1 MHSNILVD
9 IALCI
14 ITATVFAFIAKWLR
28 QPLLLGYVLAGV
40 VIGSTQGFGWI
51 AGPEEIETIS
61 ELGLI
66 LLLFMIGL
74 EIDLK
79 KLRKSGAGVIGAGVG
94 QFVICTGLGLG
105 FAPLLGFHFGPG
117 RFEPLYLA
125 IGVALSSTMIVVKL
139 LYDKF
144 ELDTLPGRV
153 TLSILVFQ
161 DIWAI
166 LFLAVQPNLQD
177 PSPVVLVVSLAK
189 GAGLVAFAMLASRYI
204 LPLLFQSIAK
214 LPELMLIGALAWCF
228 AVSMIAAWLGLS
240 REMGALI
247 AGVSIST
254 FPYSL
259 DVIAKVISLRDFFI
273 TLFFVT
279 LGAKV
284 PRPTVDIVLLALAGS
299 GFLIVS
305 RFLSVT
311 PILYFMKYGNRASFL
326 PALNLAQISEFSLV
340 ISALGVG
347 LGHIDDRLLSVVL
360 FMLVI
365 TSVLSTYWIMY
376 SHSIFLVLNPWMK
389 RLGMRD
395 LGEETAEDA
404 ETPHKPIVFLGFART
419 ASALLHELISHDDA
433 LEEQI
438 SVVDFNPQVKKELDR
453 RGIHC
458 VYGDIGHADT
468 LHHAGIHHAKVLIS
482 TIPDSLLK
490 GTSNERLLR
499 QLNQMAPEA
508 CVIVTSETLA
518 EASEMYQEGA
528 GFVLV
533 PRLMGAQELRDAVIA
548 ALKGELEDMRRAA
561 AVALETRS
569 EVLP

>member
-14 ITATVFAFIAKWLR
+14 ITATVFAFVAKLLK
-28 QPLLLGYVLAGV
+28 QPLLLGYVAAGV
-40 VIGSTQGFGWI
+40 VIGRTQGFGWI
-51 AGPEEIETIS
+51 SGPDEIETIS

-79 KLRKSGAGVIGAGVG
+79 KLRKSGAGVIAAGVG
-94 QFVICTGLGLG
+94 QFAICALLGLG
-105 FAPLLGFHFGPG
+105 FAPLLGFHFAPG
-117 RFEPLYLA
+117 KFEPLYWA
-125 IGVALSSTMIVVKL
+125 VCVALSSTMIVVKL

-177 PSPVVLVVSLAK
+177 PSVTVLVASLAK
-189 GAGLVAFAMLASRYI
+189 GAGLVAFAMLASRYL
-204 LPLLFQSIAK
+204 LPFLFQSIAK

-228 AVSMIAAWLGLS
+228 AVSMLAAQLGLS

-284 PRPTVDIVLLALAGS
+284 PRPSLDVVLLALAGS
-299 GFLIVS
+299 GFLVLS
-305 RFLSVT
+305 RFLSVS
-311 PILYFMKYGNRASFL
+311 PILYLMKYGNRASFL

-340 ISALGVG
+340 IAALGAG
-347 LGHIDDRLLSVVL
+347 LGHISDRLLSVVL
-360 FMLVI
+360 YMLVI
-365 TSVLSTYWIMY
+365 TSVLSTYWILY
-376 SHSIFLVLNPWMK
+376 SHPLYLKVAPWLK
-389 RLGMRD
+389 RLGVRD
-395 LGEETAEDA
+395 LDAQAADEEKV
-404 ETPHKPIVFLGFART
+404 PHKPIVFLGFART
-419 ASALLHELISHDDA
+419 ASSLLHELLAHDDA

-453 RGIHC
+453 RGIHAI
-458 VYGDIGHADT
+458 YGDISHADT
-468 LHHAGIHHAKVLIS
+468 LHHAGIHDAKVLIS

-490 GTSNERLLR
+490 GTTNERLLR
-499 QLNQMAPEA
+499 QLSQMAPEA
-508 CVIVTSETLA
+508 TIIVTSEVLA
-518 EASEMYQEGA
+518 EAHQFYQEGA

-533 PRLMGAQELRDAVIA
+533 PRLMGVKELRDAVLAGLEGRLEAVRQA
-548 ALKGELEDMRRAA
+548 AFAELES
-561 AVALETRS
+561 RS

>member
-1 MHSNILVD
+1 MHSSILVD

-14 ITATVFAFIAKWLR
+14 ITATVFAFIAKWLK

-51 AGPEEIETIS
+51 TGPEEIETVS

-94 QFVICTGLGLG
+94 QFVICALLGLA
-105 FAPLLGFHFGPG
+105 FAPLLGFHFAPG
-117 RFEPLYLA
+117 KFEPLYLA
-125 IGVALSSTMIVVKL
+125 VCVALSSTMIVVKL

-177 PSPVVLVVSLAK
+177 PSPLILLVSLIK
-189 GAGLVAFAMLASRYI
+189 GAGLVAFAMLASRYV

-228 AVSMIAAWLGLS
+228 AISMIAAWLGLS
-240 REMGALI
+240 REMGALV
-247 AGVSIST
+247 AGISIST

-279 LGAKV
+279 LGAKI

-299 GFLIVS
+299 GFLIMS

-311 PILYFMKYGNRASFL
+311 PILYLMKYGNRASFL

-340 ISALGVG
+340 IAALGAG

-376 SHSIFLVLNPWMK
+376 SHSIYLVLNPWMK

-395 LGEETAEDA
+395 LDDKGDDDA
-404 ETPHKPIVFLGFART
+404 KTPHKPIVFLGFART
-419 ASALLHELISHDDA
+419 ASSLLHELLSHDDA

-438 SVVDFNPQVKKELDR
+438 SVVDFNPQVIKELDR
-453 RGIHC
+453 RGIQC
-458 VYGDIGHADT
+458 TYGDIGHADT

-490 GTSNERLLR
+490 GTSNQRLLR
-499 QLNQMAPEA
+499 LLNQMAPA
-508 CVIVTSETLA
+508 ASVMVTSETLA
-518 EASEMYQEGA
+518 EATEMYQQGA

-533 PRLMGAQELRDAVIA
+533 PRFMGARELRDAVIA
-548 ALKGELEDMRRAA
+548 AVKGELEDIRRAA
-561 AVALETRS
+561 RAELESRS